1 MTAPTIAPMFVCL
14 SEESGRVVVL
24 AAGTLVDV
32 ETVMAEAVDE
42 EEFVELFPRKAAASA
57 GLFERNAAMRS
68 EDLQLPLTHG
78 LDLQHPMN
86 GGSVAA
92 QEYQFPD
99 EHCWS
104 GIVP

>member
-1 MTAPTIAPMFVCL
+1 MTAPTIAPTFVCL
-14 SEESGRVVVL
+14 LEGSGSVVVL
-24 AAGTLVDV
+24 AEGRLTDV
-32 ETVMAEAVDE
+32 EPVMAVAVDE
-42 EEFVELFPRKAAASA
+42 EEIVELFPRNAVASA

-78 LDLQHPMN
+78 LLLQHPMN
-86 GGSVAA
+86 GGLVAA

-104 GIVP
+104 GTVP